1 MKRKIILTAIMLLVL
16 LLGSGIA
23 QDQTK
28 PVRQTFETL
37 ADIESFDHYVKIN
50 RMSPGLP
57 CHSDET
63 KTCDAIVMTIEVI
76 QYTQAQDDLR
86 SALKL
91 WKQATPDD
99 ILKVRVLEFYGVQD
113 ATGEI
118 YWRLRC
124 FQDSRGN
131 YILTQQLDEDNR
143 AGQKAITAK
152 FYEVMQLERT
162 VGKIQ
167 RELKA
172 LRFSEKRD

>member
-1 MKRKIILTAIMLLVL
+1 MTKKFISTALMIISLMLA
-16 LLGSGIA
+16 SASA
-23 QDQTK
+23 QHQTK
-28 PVRQTFETL
+28 PARQTFETL
-37 ADIESFDHYVKIN
+37 ADIESFDHYVKIS

-57 CHSDET
+57 CHSDGT

-86 SALKL
+86 SALKA

-99 ILKVRVLEFYGVQD
+99 ILKVRVLEFHGVQD

-131 YILTQQLDEDNR
+131 YILTQQLDEENR
-143 AGQKAITAK
+143 SDQKAIRAK

-162 VGKIQ
+162 VGKLQ

-172 LRFSEKRD
+172 VRFSEKRD